1 MVSAERTINASPQP
15 EDSRLVPGVEKND
28 AEAGEVLDVP
38 RHEGKAVLKRGR
50 GNHTIRGTQG
60 PARQL
65 THSAQSAPPC
75 RNGLRHRQNTPRKQ
89 EPQVALKRG
98 LLAGSTRGI
107 LHGRESRL

>member
-1 MVSAERTINASPQP
+1 MTRAESTINLSPRP
-15 EDSRLVPGVEKND
+15 EDSHLVPGVEKND
-28 AEAGEVLDVP
+28 AKAGEILDVP
-38 RHEGKAVLKRGR
+38 RHEGKGVFKGRG

-98 LLAGSTRGI
+98 PRSRGSIGVSK
-107 LHGRESRL
+107 GNPP